1 MVHPGKK
8 IRFFPKNKSSSYR
21 YLREGIWQID
31 GGCEGEKPF
40 KERLFLPR
48 APSFPNLF
56 ARIALFQSNAQQS
69 VFCRKRP
76 SPGSY
81 KTVLLYWG
89 MKSKIKLE
97 LLFQN

>member
-56 ARIALFQSNAQQS
+56 ARIALFQSNAQHNRDLMLFVS
-69 VFCRKRP
+69 V
-76 SPGSY
+76 
-81 KTVLLYWG
+81 LY
-89 MKSKIKLE
+89 
-97 LLFQN
+97 